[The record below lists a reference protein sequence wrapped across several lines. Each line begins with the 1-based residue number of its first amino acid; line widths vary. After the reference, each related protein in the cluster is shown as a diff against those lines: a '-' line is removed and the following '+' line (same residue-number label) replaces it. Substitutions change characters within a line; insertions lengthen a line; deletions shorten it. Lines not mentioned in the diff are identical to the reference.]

1 MRIKVLGTFLGG
13 RDRYEAGDERTV
25 DERVGALAV
34 RNGWA
39 VEVGAVPVVEMPSAP
54 EPVTLEIHGAA
65 HVAGDSNG

>member
-1 MRIKVLGTFLGG
+1 MRVKVLGTFLDG

-39 VEVGAVPVVEMPSAP
+39 VEIGELPVEMPSAP

-65 HVAGDSNG
+65 HAAGDSNG